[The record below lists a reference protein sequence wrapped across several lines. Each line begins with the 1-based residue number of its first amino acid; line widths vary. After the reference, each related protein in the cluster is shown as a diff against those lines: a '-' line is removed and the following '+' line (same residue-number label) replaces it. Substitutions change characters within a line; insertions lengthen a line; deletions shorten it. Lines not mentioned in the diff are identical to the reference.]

1 VLVLRCQKP
10 ASITVGALDLM
21 RLRRGWYLYVGSAF
35 GPGGLRARLGRH
47 LRTAKRR
54 HWHIDTLLDH
64 CPIRQIWYRCAGREL
79 EHRWA
84 QLLLSHDGV
93 IVPLAGFGASDCLC
107 RSHLIWARS
116 LEKVQKTRQTLGP
129 IASL

>member
-1 VLVLRCQKP
+1 MLRCQRS
-10 ASITVGALDLM
+10 ASIAVGALDLM
-21 RLRRGWYLYVGSAF
+21 RLHRGWYLYVGSAF
-35 GPGGLRARLGRH
+35 GPGGLGARLGRH
-47 LRTAKRR
+47 LRTTKRR

-64 CPIRQIWYRCAGREL
+64 CPIRQIWYQCAGREL

-84 QLLLSHDGV
+84 QLLLSQHDV

-116 LEKVQKTRQTLGP
+116 LEKVQEARQALGP